1 VLKRWEF
8 LLQDSV
14 GDSQMDEVFNR
25 VWENL
30 IGRSAGP
37 LNFRLLIQPMV
48 ATLIA
53 IRAGL
58 KDAREGRPAFLWA
71 ALSNPGYRP
80 ELLRQGWKDV
90 GKVFIL
96 AMVLDSIYQLIVHR
110 GVYVLEL
117 LITATV
123 LALVPYVLIRGP
135 VNRITR
141 SKHIRDDVL
150 KRVKAS

>member
-1 VLKRWEF
+1 
-8 LLQDSV
+8 
-14 GDSQMDEVFNR
+14 MDEIFKR
-25 VWENL
+25 LWENF

-37 LNFRLLIQPMV
+37 LNFRLLIQPTV
-48 ATLIA
+48 AILIA

-80 ELLRQGWKDV
+80 ELLRQGWKDL

-96 AMVLDSIYQLIVHR
+96 AMVLDSIYQLIVHH

-117 LITATV
+117 LITACV
-123 LALVPYVLIRGP
+123 LAIVPYVLIRGP
-135 VNRITR
+135 VNRIARRKPIQEQVTR
-141 SKHIRDDVL
+141 RL
-150 KRVKAS
+150 KAS

>member
-1 VLKRWEF
+1 
-8 LLQDSV
+8 
-14 GDSQMDEVFNR
+14 MDEILKR

-37 LNFRLLIQPMV
+37 LNFRLIIQPTV
-48 ATLIA
+48 ATVIA

-96 AMVLDSIYQLIVHR
+96 AVVLDSIYQLIVHR

-123 LALVPYVLIRGP
+123 LAIIPYVLVRGP
-135 VNRITR
+135 VNRIAR
-141 SKHIRDDVL
+141 RRPAVEQVSKE
-150 KRVKAS
+150 

>member
-1 VLKRWEF
+1 
-8 LLQDSV
+8 
-14 GDSQMDEVFNR
+14 MDEILRR

-30 IGRSAGP
+30 IGRSTGP
-37 LNFRLLIQPMV
+37 INFRLIIQPTV
-48 ATLIA
+48 ASVIA

-71 ALSNPGYRP
+71 AVSNPGYRP
-80 ELLRQGWKDV
+80 QLLRQGWKDV

-96 AMVLDSIYQLIVHR
+96 AMVLDSIYQLAVNR

-123 LALVPYVLIRGP
+123 LAIVPYVLIRGP
-135 VNRITR
+135 VNRIARRKT
-141 SKHIRDDVL
+141 IREHVT
-150 KRVKAS
+150 KSIKAP

>member
-1 VLKRWEF
+1 
-8 LLQDSV
+8 
-14 GDSQMDEVFNR
+14 MDEILRR

-37 LNFRLLIQPMV
+37 LNFRLIIQPTV
-48 ATLIA
+48 AFIIA
-53 IRAGL
+53 IWAGL

-90 GKVFIL
+90 GKVFIV
-96 AMVLDSIYQLIVHR
+96 AIVLDSIYQLIVHR

-117 LITATV
+117 LIAATV
-123 LALVPYVLIRGP
+123 LAIVPYVLIRGP
-135 VNRITR
+135 VNRIAR
-141 SKHIRDDVL
+141 RKPIREQVT
-150 KRVKAS
+150 KSMNAS

>member
-1 VLKRWEF
+1 

-71 ALSNPGYRP
+71 ALSNPSYRP

-117 LITATV
+117 LITAIV

>member
-1 VLKRWEF
+1 
-8 LLQDSV
+8 
-14 GDSQMDEVFNR
+14 MDEIFKR

-37 LNFRLLIQPMV
+37 LNFRLLIQPTV
-48 ATLIA
+48 AAVIA

-58 KDAREGRPAFLWA
+58 KDAQEGRPAFLWA
-71 ALSNPGYRP
+71 AVSNPGYRP
-80 ELLRQGWKDV
+80 EMLRQGWKDV

-117 LITATV
+117 FITASL
-123 LALVPYVLIRGP
+123 LAIVPYVLIRGP
-135 VNRITR
+135 VNRIARRKQVQSQATT
-141 SKHIRDDVL
+141 
-150 KRVKAS
+150 KRKAS